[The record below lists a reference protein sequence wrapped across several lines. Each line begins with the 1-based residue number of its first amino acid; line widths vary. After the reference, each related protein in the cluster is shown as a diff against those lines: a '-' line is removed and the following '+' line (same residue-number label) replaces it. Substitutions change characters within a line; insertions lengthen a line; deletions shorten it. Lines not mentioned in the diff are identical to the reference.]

1 MAPVATIDDVRERIM
16 AELPLLACWFEPF
29 PFDDLLPRIEP
40 GRVAIPAEE
49 PGVARRRHTV
59 GIELPVRF
67 RGLTLGRFVLIP
79 SATTCGVSLSASAR
93 SRAIDLAAGVGV
105 ALAASWT

>member
-1 MAPVATIDDVRERIM
+1 M

-40 GRVAIPAEE
+40 GRIVIPAEE
-49 PGVARRRHTV
+49 PGVTRSQHTV
-59 GIELPVRF
+59 GVELPVRF

-79 SATTCGVSLSASAR
+79 SATTCGVSLSASTRA
-93 SRAIDLAAGVGV
+93 RAIDLAAEAG
-105 ALAASWT
+105 AAIAAAWT